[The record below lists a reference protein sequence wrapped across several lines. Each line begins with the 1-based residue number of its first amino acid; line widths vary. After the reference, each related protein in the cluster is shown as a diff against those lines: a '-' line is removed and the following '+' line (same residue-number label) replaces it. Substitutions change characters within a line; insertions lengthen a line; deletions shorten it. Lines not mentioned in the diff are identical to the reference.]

1 MSVRQLLRVIQE
13 HQHFGIISH
22 YRPDGDAIGSTLA
35 LGCALRDM
43 GKSVWMWNEDGVPS
57 RYAFL
62 EGASLIS
69 PVPEGIPEELE
80 VLICLD
86 TGEWKRIGDVS
97 CELFRGF
104 PLIVNI
110 DHHATNTHYGH
121 LNIVE
126 AGTAACGYV
135 LFQLLTQAG
144 VEMTPAIASALY
156 VAISTDTGSF
166 QYAST
171 TPDVMRA
178 AAELLADGVDVADVN
193 RRLYQEIPLTTL
205 QVNREVLNHMVVE
218 EDGLIAHYS
227 LPAGTRERMGISLE
241 DTKDLV
247 DIIRVIRGVRAA
259 VIFEDMEDGRIRVS
273 LRSKDSRLSVAEV
286 ASLFGGGGHAMAA
299 GIRMRGRLEDCRSA
313 VLDALRAAVRSLPHE

>member
-1 MSVRQLLRVIQE
+1 MSVPSLLRVIQE

-35 LGCALRDM
+35 LGLALRGM
-43 GKSVWMWNEDGVPS
+43 GKQARLWNEDKTPS

-62 EGASLIS
+62 EGIELIE
-69 PVPEGIPEELE
+69 PAPEALPEELE
-80 VLICLD
+80 VLFCVD
-86 TGEWKRIGDVS
+86 TGEWKRIGDRS
-97 CELFRGF
+97 CELFRSV

-110 DHHATNTHYGH
+110 DHHATNTAYGH

-126 AGTAACGYV
+126 GGTAACGYV
-135 LFQLLTQAG
+135 LYRLFGQLG
-144 VEMTPAIASALY
+144 VELTPAIAAALY

-178 AAELLADGVDVADVN
+178 AAELLSHGVDVAEVN
-193 RRLYQEIPLTTL
+193 RRLYQEVPLSTL
-205 QVNREVLNHMVVE
+205 HVQREVLNQMVVE
-218 EDGLIAHYS
+218 EEGLIAHYS
-227 LPAGTRERMGISLE
+227 LPAGGRARMGVSLE

-273 LRSKDSRLSVAEV
+273 LRSKDTRLSVAEV
-286 ASLFGGGGHAMAA
+286 ARLFGGGGHAMAA
-299 GIRMRGRLEDCRSA
+299 GIRMRGTLEDCRAA
-313 VLDALRAAVRSLPHE
+313 VLEALRTAVHALPHE